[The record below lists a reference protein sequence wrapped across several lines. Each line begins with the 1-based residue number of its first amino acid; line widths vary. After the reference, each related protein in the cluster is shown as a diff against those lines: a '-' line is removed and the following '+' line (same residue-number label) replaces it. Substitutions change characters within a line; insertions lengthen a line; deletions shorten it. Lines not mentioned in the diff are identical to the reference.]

1 MSTEDLTQTGLRVG
15 GWLPPYRDIPLP
27 VEYRAWPDRPAL
39 VGPPSDRPPRRYRQ
53 PAAAWP
59 IGRVGAPL
67 VGMTVLAVV
76 LAGLTVTFLT
86 GPTTG
91 DSAPGGARIP
101 AMPALAPA
109 IPFEPAGLEPSA
121 PPTNDL
127 QVTVARRLAPLAAA
141 PQSGG
146 GSGGASSTKGPGA
159 PAPSTG
165 ARLVVGKTIG
175 LELSGHPGYRV
186 RHRDFRGRVDRID
199 GDSSDLDRA
208 DSRFTV
214 RAVRADGCVALESVN
229 YPGRFLRHRN
239 FVLHL
244 DRQDG
249 TALFAADSTF
259 CPVYRSNGA
268 LVLRSYNYPN
278 RYITDDDSALT
289 LTSVAT
295 GFVVRPPL

>member
-15 GWLPPYRDIPLP
+15 GWLPPYRELSLP
-27 VEYRAWPDRPAL
+27 RECRARPDRPAL
-39 VGPPSDRPPRRYRQ
+39 AGPPGDRAPRRCRQ
-53 PAAAWP
+53 PAAWP

-86 GPTTG
+86 GPATG
-91 DSAPGGARIP
+91 DSAPGGIQIP
-101 AMPALAPA
+101 AVPALAPP

-121 PPTNDL
+121 PPTRDL
-127 QVTVARRLAPLAAA
+127 QVAVARRLAPLPAASQ
-141 PQSGG
+141 P

-159 PAPSTG
+159 PVTSTG

-186 RHRDFRGRVDRID
+186 RHSNFRGRVDRID
-199 GDSSDLDRA
+199 RDSSPLDRA

-239 FVLHL
+239 FVLRL

-259 CPVYRSNGA
+259 CPVYRSSGA

-278 RYITDDDSALT
+278 RYLTEDGSVLT